1 MATVTLNNLH
11 KAYGQTIVL
20 AGVSV
25 DVQSGEYIVLVG
37 PSGCGKSTLLRCIA
51 GLESIT
57 GGELCIAGKR
67 SNECAPRDRGVAMV
81 FQSYALYPHMTV
93 RDNMAFAL
101 KVAKVSKAERYAQVD
116 EAAALL
122 ELTPLLDRL
131 PGQLSGGQRQRVAM
145 GRAIV
150 RRPDVFL
157 FDEPLS
163 NLDPAL
169 RGHMRVELKR
179 LHRRLGATIVHV
191 THDQVEAL
199 TLADRIV
206 VLDKGQVQQ
215 VGSPRELFERPANT
229 FVATFIGAPAMN
241 LLSVVGDGETCRLEG
256 LEHPLPVSGD
266 GAFILGLRPSDL
278 VLADSGIPGVVDVI
292 ESLGSEAMVHVAVGA
307 HDVVVRAEEPVQVA
321 SGDTVHLAI
330 STAHRFDSATGRR
343 IE

>member
-1 MATVTLNNLH
+1 MATVTLDNLH
-11 KAYGQTIVL
+11 KAYGETVVL
-20 AGVSV
+20 DGVNV
-25 DVQSGEYIVLVG
+25 EVASGEYIVLVG

-51 GLESIT
+51 GLETIT

-67 SNECAPRDRGVAMV
+67 ANERAPRDRGVAMV

-101 KVAKVSKAERYAQVD
+101 KVAKVPKKERYAQVD
-116 EAAALL
+116 EAATLL

-215 VGSPRELFERPANT
+215 VGSPRDLFERPANV

-241 LLSVVGDGETCRLEG
+241 LLAVEGRGDTCHLEG
-256 LEHPLPVSGD
+256 LEQPLPVAGD
-266 GAFILGLRPSDL
+266 GPFVLGLRPSDL
-278 VLADSGIPGVVDVI
+278 FLAQTGIPGVVDVI
-292 ESLGSEAMVHVAVGA
+292 ESLGSEAMVHVTVGNQ
-307 HDVVVRAEEPVQVA
+307 DVVVRAEEPVQVQ
-321 SGDTVHLAI
+321 SGDVVHLGL
-330 STAHRFDSATGRR
+330 STVHRFDATTGRR
-343 IE
+343 LE

>member
-1 MATVTLNNLH
+1 MATVTLDNLH
-11 KAYGQTIVL
+11 KAYGETVVL
-20 AGVSV
+20 DGVNV
-25 DVQSGEYIVLVG
+25 EVASGEYIVLVG

-51 GLESIT
+51 GLETIT
-57 GGELCIAGKR
+57 AGELCIGGKR
-67 SNECAPRDRGVAMV
+67 ANERAPRDRGVAMV

-101 KVAKVSKAERYAQVD
+101 KVAKVSKKERYAQVD

-179 LHRRLGATIVHV
+179 MHRRLGATIVHV

-215 VGSPRELFERPANT
+215 VGSPRDLFERPANV

-241 LLSVVGDGETCRLEG
+241 LLPVIGEGETCRLEG
-256 LEHPLPVSGD
+256 LEQALPVSGT
-266 GAFILGLRPSDL
+266 GAFTLGLRPSDMF
-278 VLADSGIPGVVDVI
+278 LADSGIPGVVDVI
-292 ESLGSEAMVHVAVGA
+292 ESLGSEAMVHVTVGA
-307 HDVVVRAEEPVQVA
+307 HDVVVRAEEPVQVN
-321 SGDTVHLAI
+321 SGDVVHLKL
-330 STAHRFDSATGRR
+330 STVHRFDGTTGRR
-343 IE
+343 LE